1 MSNLSR
7 YDPTEDRQKAGMMI
21 VSSHPTAIFLG
32 VCAPCVR
39 PVRVTDEQARG
50 KSTNFTC
57 PECGRR
63 GVAER
68 LYAVT
73 NAAEPC
79 DGRCMGA
86 TGPSCSCQCGG
97 KNHGGAY
104 SLRPTTET
112 EVTAGALAGY
122 RQRVATREAQ
132 ARRRADATRTAA
144 ASAFDQWA
152 DEHRDI
158 VDFLAGADIGYTD
171 VFLDDMA
178 CLIRLNRPLTDNQA
192 AAVRRVIAAR
202 QRFAEQKAAEQAAAQ
217 PVPTG
222 DAVTITG
229 EVVHTRR
236 ESNPY
241 GPGSRCS
248 MLVKGDGWRVWS
260 SVPGSLA
267 SNLYKLSDLKGQHV
281 RFVAAVTA
289 SADDASF
296 GYAKR
301 PRKAEM
307 IEPAK

>member
-1 MSNLSR
+1 
-7 YDPTEDRQKAGMMI
+7 MI
-21 VSSHPTAIFLG
+21 ISSHPTSFFLG

-39 PVRVTDEQARG
+39 PIRTTDEQARG
-50 KSTNFTC
+50 KAVNVTC

-63 GVAER
+63 RVAER
-68 LYAVT
+68 LYAAT

-86 TGPSCSCQCGG
+86 AGPSCSCQCGG
-97 KNHGGAY
+97 ANHGGAY

-122 RQRVATREAQ
+122 RQRVARKEQ
-132 ARRRADATRTAA
+132 AAERRAEATRAAA
-144 ASAFDQWA
+144 ASAFDRWA
-152 DEHRDI
+152 DGHRDI
-158 VDFLAGADIGYTD
+158 VDFLTGAEIGYTD
-171 VFLDDMA
+171 AFLDDMA
-178 CLIRLNRPLTDNQA
+178 RLIGLYRPLTDNQA
-192 AAVRRVIAAR
+192 AAVRRIIAAR
-202 QRFAEQKAAEQAAAQ
+202 QRFAERKAAEQAAAR

-241 GPGSRCS
+241 GPGSRRS

-260 SVPGSLA
+260 TVPGSLT
-267 SNLYKLSDLKGQHV
+267 STLYKLSDLEGHHV
-281 RFVAAVTA
+281 RFVATVTA

-307 IEPAK
+307 IEPAESN